1 MDSDTIFPGLSFGEQ
16 LVQKYEDATLF
27 GRLSVVILLT
37 NYRLLVRWQVISCGF
52 FSPSYHSSINLYS
65 IQKIDHSPTSP
76 NAILVLPLFIIFS
89 ISWLMIFVGELLS
102 VSATLFII
110 FGVLLILLSII
121 VFVLLFVVQK
131 RYFIQLRGTFGIAIL
146 KLTENTAREL
156 EGRLNEMI
164 YQRKKLNR
172 CCFFS
177 FIFKKLVSKRKSRV
191 NICNTEEKKNH

>member
-1 MDSDTIFPGLSFGEQ
+1 
-16 LVQKYEDATLF
+16 
-27 GRLSVVILLT
+27 
-37 NYRLLVRWQVISCGF
+37 
-52 FSPSYHSSINLYS
+52 
-65 IQKIDHSPTSP
+65 
-76 NAILVLPLFIIFS
+76 
-89 ISWLMIFVGELLS
+89 MIFVGELLS

-164 YQRKKLNR
+164 YQRKLN
-172 CCFFS
+172 
-177 FIFKKLVSKRKSRV
+177 
-191 NICNTEEKKNH
+191 E

>member
-156 EGRLNEMI
+156 EGQLNEMI
-164 YQRKKLNR
+164 YQRKLN
-172 CCFFS
+172 
-177 FIFKKLVSKRKSRV
+177 
-191 NICNTEEKKNH
+191 E